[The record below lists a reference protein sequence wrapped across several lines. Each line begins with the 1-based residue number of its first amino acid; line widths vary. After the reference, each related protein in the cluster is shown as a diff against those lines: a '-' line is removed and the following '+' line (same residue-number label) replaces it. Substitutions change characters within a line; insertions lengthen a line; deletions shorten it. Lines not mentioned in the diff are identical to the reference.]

1 MRPSPQAADPS
12 LRRHKRQSIERQGR
26 PDQGEV
32 WASVGGRLAD
42 HAVASPSAA
51 ISDLYGSRRGDLRE
65 LSAVVHH
72 VDGQVGALACV
83 AGVPVALDLV
93 SRPEVFAALLGPLAQ
108 GYALDAL
115 AASETPA
122 RTAPAAAFLHSAL
135 AAARRKRPTPG
146 MGSAFSLGDP
156 ALLGAGLEHK
166 GELVQLSA
174 FPADDG
180 GRVSSQARAIRIA
193 RPSRRRA

>member
-12 LRRHKRQSIERQGR
+12 LRRRKRQSIEQQGHS
-26 PDQGEV
+26 DQGEV
-32 WASVGGRLAD
+32 WASVAGRLAD
-42 HAVASPSAA
+42 HDVASTSAA
-51 ISDLYGSRRGDLRE
+51 MSDLYDGRRGDLGE
-65 LSAVVHH
+65 LSAAVHH

-115 AASETPA
+115 GASETD
-122 RTAPAAAFLHSAL
+122 APAAPAAEFLHSAL
-135 AAARRKRPTPG
+135 AAPRRERPTPG
-146 MGSAFSLGDP
+146 MGSAFSVRDP
-156 ALLGAGLEHK
+156 ALVGAGLEHK

-174 FPADDG
+174 FPAQDG
-180 GRVSSQARAIRIA
+180 GHVSSQAEAIRIA